1 MSCSVRLL
9 LRRLSKEKAYDGP
22 HTITNKME
30 IDDEITQRYDP
41 HDVEPEVKEYWDE
54 EDAYEAAKEAHAED
68 PDLYF
73 LDGPPYTSGQMHLG
87 TAWNKTLKDAVVRY
101 LRMRGHDVTDRPGY
115 DMHGLPIEVKVEEK
129 LGFENKSD
137 IEEYGVE
144 NFIAEC
150 KGFANDNL
158 DAMNDDFRSMGVWM
172 DWDDPYKTLSKEYM
186 EGAWWAFKRAFDRGL
201 VERGKR
207 VINQCPRCETA
218 IADAEVEY
226 DEIESPSIYV
236 KFPLED
242 ENASLVIWTT
252 TPWTIPANLYVA
264 VDEETE
270 YAKVRATNDD
280 EDEFLYVAS
289 DRVEDVLRAGR
300 YDDYDI
306 RETFGGDELVGKRYE
321 HPLAD
326 RVPRQCELDEEEGVH
341 EVYAADF
348 VETDRTGL
356 VHSAPGHGVDDFE
369 VGQENDLPVF
379 SPVGEDG
386 VYTDEAGEYAGKFV
400 RDANEDVN
408 ADLTEGGY
416 MLAEGTHEHRYGHCW
431 RCDTPIV
438 FLATDQWFI
447 TVTDVKDRLLEEIDE
462 SEWHPQW
469 ARDSRFRDWVEN
481 ARDWNVSRQ
490 RYWGIPVPIWIC
502 DDGHRT
508 CIGTRDELQERAVGD
523 VNVEELDLHRPDVDE
538 VRVECEECG
547 EPAERVVDVFDVWL
561 DSAAAS
567 WASLGYPSDE
577 EEFDELWPADLI
589 IEAHDQT
596 RGWFWTQLGMGV
608 TALDEIPYNEVVMH
622 GHALDEDGRK
632 MSKSV
637 GNIVTPQEAIDR
649 HGVDPLRC
657 FLLSHDQQGDDMR
670 FSWDEIEAKK
680 RTLNVVWNT
689 YRFPL
694 PYMRLDGFDP
704 DGTTVEDV
712 ETTTVDD
719 WVLSRLQTTER
730 RYTEHM
736 EEYEIDKAQD
746 AILEFLTEDVSRFYV
761 QVVRPRMWEAE
772 DSPSKNAAYATL
784 YAVLEEATRML
795 APFAPHLAERMY
807 DNLGDVTTVHALDFP
822 EPDEALRDETLE
834 TRMDVLRE
842 TEEAAA
848 NARQQAERKL
858 RWPVRR
864 VVVSTD
870 DDAVRD
876 ALEAL
881 EPLFLDRVNA
891 KSVEVLDEYDELVE
905 VAEPQMG
912 AIGPEFGEDA
922 EKVMNAVRGEPRE
935 NVEDGVD
942 VDGETVTLDDEM
954 VEYRDETP
962 ENVEAAGF
970 DGGTVYVD
978 VSLDDEIRAEGYARE
993 LVRRVQEMRKE
1004 LDLDVEQRI
1013 RVSFEVEDDEVL
1025 ELAMREKD
1033 YVLEEVRGDGIADEV
1048 DADLTQDWNI
1058 EGTDVTVGV
1067 EVLGV

>member
-1 MSCSVRLL
+1 
-9 LRRLSKEKAYDGP
+9 
-22 HTITNKME
+22 ME
-30 IDDEITQRYDP
+30 IDDELSERYDP
-41 HDVEPEVKEYWDE
+41 HDVEPEVKAYWDE
-54 EDAYEAAKEAHAED
+54 ADAYEAAKEAHDDD
-68 PDLYF
+68 PNLYF

-101 LRMRGHDVTDRPGY
+101 LRMQGHDVTDRPGY
-115 DMHGLPIEVKVEEK
+115 DMHGLPIEVKVEEE

-137 IEEYGVE
+137 IEEFGVE
-144 NFIAEC
+144 NFIQEC
-150 KGFANDNL
+150 KEFANENL

-172 DWDDPYKTLSKEYM
+172 DWENPYKTLSPEYM
-186 EGAWWAFKRAFDRGL
+186 EGAWWGFKRAFNRGL

-226 DEIESPSIYV
+226 EEIESPSIYV
-236 KFPLED
+236 KFPLVDED
-242 ENASLVIWTT
+242 ASLVIWTT

-264 VDEETE
+264 ADADAE
-270 YAKVRATNDD
+270 YAKIRATKDG
-280 EDEFLYVAS
+280 EDEVLYVAS
-289 DRVEDVLRAGR
+289 NCVEDVLRAGR
-300 YDDYDI
+300 YEDYDV
-306 RETFGGDELVGKRYE
+306 RETFDGEELLGKRYE

-326 RVPRQCELDEEEGVH
+326 EVPRQEELDEEEGVH
-341 EVYAADF
+341 EVYTADF

-356 VHSAPGHGVDDFE
+356 VHAAPGHGLDDFE
-369 VGQENDLPVF
+369 VGQEHGLPVF

-386 VYTDEAGEYAGKFV
+386 VYTDEAGEYAGEFV
-400 RDANEDVN
+400 RDANEDVIE
-408 ADLTEGGY
+408 DLTDDGY
-416 MLAEGTHEHRYGHCW
+416 MISEGTHEHRYGHCW
-431 RCDTPIV
+431 RCDTPII
-438 FLATDQWFI
+438 FTATDQWFI
-447 TVTDVKDRLLEEIDE
+447 TVTDVKDRLLEEIENSD
-462 SEWHPQW
+462 WHPDW

-490 RYWGIPVPIWIC
+490 RYWGIPVPIWETEKGDRVC
-502 DDGHRT
+502 V
-508 CIGTRDELQERAVGD
+508 GTR
-523 VNVEELDLHRPDVDE
+523 EELAELAVEDVDPDEVDLHRPEVDSIVLE
-538 VRVECEECG
+538 HPETG
-547 EPAERVVDVFDVWL
+547 EPAHRVEDIFDVWL

-567 WASLGYPSDE
+567 WAALDYPSE
-577 EEFDELWPADLI
+577 EEDFEDLWPADLI

-596 RGWFWTQLGMGV
+596 RGWFWSQLGMGV
-608 TALDEIPYNEVVMH
+608 SALDEIPYKEVVMH

-704 DGTTVEDV
+704 ADTSVEEAD
-712 ETTTVDD
+712 TTTVDD
-719 WVLSRLQTTER
+719 WVLSRLQTVESE
-730 RYTEHM
+730 YAGHM
-736 EEYEIDKAQD
+736 DEYEIDKAQNVLLD
-746 AILEFLTEDVSRFYV
+746 FLTEDVSRFYV
-761 QVVRPRMWEAE
+761 QVVRPRMWDAE

-784 YAVLEEATRML
+784 YAVLEQSVRML
-795 APFAPHLAERMY
+795 APFAPHLAEQMY
-807 DNLGDVTTVHALDFP
+807 ENLGDVTTVHALDFP
-822 EPDEALRDETLE
+822 EANESLRDETLE
-834 TRMDVLRE
+834 ERMEVLRE
-842 TEEAAA
+842 AEEAAA

-870 DDAVRD
+870 DDGVRD
-876 ALEAL
+876 ALAAL
-881 EPLFLDRVNA
+881 EDLFLDRVNA
-891 KSVEVLDEYDELVE
+891 KSLEVVEEYDELVE

-922 EKVMNAVRGEPRE
+922 EKVMNVVRGQRRE
-935 NVEDGVD
+935 KVEAGVE
-942 VDGETVTLDDEM
+942 VDGEEVVLDDEM

-962 ENVEAAGF
+962 EDVEGIEF
-970 DGGTVYVD
+970 EGGTVYVD

-1004 LDLDVEQRI
+1004 LDLDVEERI
-1013 RVSFEVEDDEVL
+1013 RVSFDAEDDEVL
-1025 ELAMREKD
+1025 ELAMSERD
-1033 YVLEEVRGDGIADEV
+1033 YVLEETRADEIADDV
-1048 DADLTQDWNI
+1048 DADLTEDWDV
-1058 EGTDVTVGV
+1058 EGVPVTVAV
-1067 EVLGV
+1067 EVGGV